1 MTAPYPGNEPLTL
14 TSHELQFMFSLEDSA
29 TARANHELLN
39 LPAAPEDSGIL
50 GAGAATLLVRG
61 LAVVAEGKFALTE
74 ESGVVGYVL
83 THAAVW
89 TEIGLSSADVSDGAL
104 LLTADDL
111 TLLFT
116 PRPMGIFDV
125 MAVDPQRKIS
135 DVILPLASTFLDEGD
150 NRLAV
155 VRSAFGGGERS
166 AAVMRTAE
174 SRWRTAVDIPRPAD
188 DGGGLRE
195 SDYVDADREAALKLL
210 SSVVAS

>member
-1 MTAPYPGNEPLTL
+1 MTAPYSGNEPLTL
-14 TSHELQFMFSLEDSA
+14 TSHELQFMLSLEGTA
-29 TARANHELLN
+29 TARANHELLS
-39 LPAAPEDSGIL
+39 LPVASEDSGIL

-61 LAVVAEGKFALTE
+61 LATINDDKFVLTA

-125 MAVDPQRKIS
+125 MAVDPQRRVS
-135 DVILPLASTFLDEGD
+135 DVIIPLATVFMDEGD
-150 NRLAV
+150 DRLAV
-155 VRSAFGGGERS
+155 VRSAFGDGERS

-188 DGGGLRE
+188 DGAGLGE
-195 SDYVDADREAALKLL
+195 SDYVDADRDAALELL
-210 SSVVAS
+210 SSVVTS